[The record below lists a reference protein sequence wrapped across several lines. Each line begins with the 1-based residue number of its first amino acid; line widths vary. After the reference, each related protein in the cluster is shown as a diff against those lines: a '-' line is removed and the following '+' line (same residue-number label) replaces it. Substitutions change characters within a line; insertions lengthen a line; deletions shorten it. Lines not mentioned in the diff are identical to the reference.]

1 MSCEPTY
8 SYRPSFTASDSTCT
22 APGYP
27 ETRARVIVAGLFF
40 RSKGFGPERNEIS
53 VEIPNAGPNAGKCL
67 VRMGDD
73 IVETYA
79 PTLGVGGIG
88 RLRSLITSNASS
100 IIDMNVLRINGDS
113 YDIYDTRTEENDAAG
128 DPLAIPPTTDGGLIA
143 FPQTYLIGGQGG
155 PTSDSGLASIRTGPE
170 RTLVII
176 VTTEDIHGKTVD
188 VPLSRKTRQWDGV
201 EWINYSNTVPGA
213 CPKEGT

>member
-53 VEIPNAGPNAGKCL
+53 VEIPTTGLNAGKCL
-67 VRMGDD
+67 VRMGDNV
-73 IVETYA
+73 VETYA
-79 PTLGVGGIG
+79 PTLGVGGIAN
-88 RLRSLITSNASS
+88 LRALISSNPDS
-100 IIDMNVLRINGDS
+100 IIEMTGLTF
-113 YDIYDTRTEENDAAG
+113 DIYDTRTEENDAAG

-176 VTTEDIHGKTVD
+176 VTTEDIHGNTVD

>member
-53 VEIPNAGPNAGKCL
+53 VEIPTTGLNAGKYL
-67 VRMGDD
+67 VRFGDA
-73 IVETYA
+73 IVETYT
-79 PTLGVGGIG
+79 PTLGVGGIAN
-88 RLRSLITSNASS
+88 LRALIGSNPDS
-100 IIDMNVLRINGDS
+100 IIEMTELTF
-113 YDIYDTRTEENDAAG
+113 DIYDTRTEENDAAG

-155 PTSDSGLASIRTGPE
+155 PTSDSGLTSIRTGPE